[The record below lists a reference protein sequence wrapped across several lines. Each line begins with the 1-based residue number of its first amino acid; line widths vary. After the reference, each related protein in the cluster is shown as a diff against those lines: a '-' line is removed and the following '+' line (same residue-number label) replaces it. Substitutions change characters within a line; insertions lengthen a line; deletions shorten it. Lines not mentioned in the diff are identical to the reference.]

1 MSELRELLLGLGI
14 MVALVSLGAVLRPD
28 LMVKESRRNRDA
40 RLRALDAG
48 APEAFFEERRE
59 LEAYAPRFDLS
70 HRTLRRWGV
79 AGLILGILCII
90 KGLN

>member
-14 MVALVSLGAVLRPD
+14 MVAIVSLGAVLRPD

-40 RLRALDAG
+40 RLRELDAG

-59 LEAYAPRFDLS
+59 LGAYAPRFDLS
-70 HRTLRRWGV
+70 HQTLRRWGI
-79 AGLILGILCII
+79 AGLILGILCIF